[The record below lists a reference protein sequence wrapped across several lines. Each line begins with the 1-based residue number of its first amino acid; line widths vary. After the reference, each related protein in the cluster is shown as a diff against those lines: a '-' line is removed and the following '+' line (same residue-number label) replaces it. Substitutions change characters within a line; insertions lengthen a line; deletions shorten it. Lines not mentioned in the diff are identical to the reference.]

1 MRMIIQKC
9 KKSLLKLYSVFSPL
23 DDYFQEE
30 EEDSSLDDN
39 FNLNQD
45 EDEEMEYEHS
55 IQSDDNSDEF
65 V

>member
-1 MRMIIQKC
+1 
-9 KKSLLKLYSVFSPL
+9 VFSPL
-23 DDYFQEE
+23 VEYFNEDD
-30 EEDSSLDDN
+30 EDDSLDDN

-55 IQSDDNSDEF
+55 IQSDENSDDF